1 MSKLDTSQASAYARI
16 RNNPKFHALVSKRS
30 SFAWTLTAIVLVCYY
45 SFMMVVAFAPT
56 VLASPLAADGSIM
69 TVAWPI
75 GAVLI
80 IGSWILT
87 GVYIR
92 RANSEFDELNQ
103 EILKE
108 CQ

>member
-16 RNNPKFHALVSKRS
+16 RNSSKFQELVARRS
-30 SFAWTLTAIVLVCYY
+30 GFAWTLSAIVLVCYY
-45 SFMMVVAFAPT
+45 SFMMVVAFAPKL
-56 VLASPLAADGSIM
+56 LATPLFSDASVM

-75 GAVLI
+75 GACLI

>member
-1 MSKLDTSQASAYARI
+1 MSSLDTSQASAYARI
-16 RNNPKFHALVSKRS
+16 RNNPKFHALVAKRS
-30 SFAWTLTAIVLVCYY
+30 SFAWTLSAIVLVCYY
-45 SFMMVVAFAPT
+45 SFMMVVAFNPT
-56 VLASPLAADGSIM
+56 VLASSLFGGGTIM

-92 RANSEFDELNQ
+92 RANTEFDQLNQ